1 MVADESESGWTETGR
16 GGSTRE
22 TRGTGIT
29 KWSLTALGLLILLVV
44 VFAQNT
50 ESVPLEVLWTDFSAP
65 LFVIVLLAG
74 LGFTLLW
81 EILTFVLRHRR
92 RRRARQAD

>member
-16 GGSTRE
+16 GGTRE

-29 KWSLTALGLLILLVV
+29 KWSLSALGLLILLVV

-50 ESVPLEVLWTDFSAP
+50 ESVPVDVLWTDFSAP

-74 LGFTLLW
+74 LGFTVLW